1 MVLNN
6 QEVKEE
12 RESKENTLSQRKMR
26 NTTYQN
32 LKDKRI
38 SKKDGYT
45 DKCPKKKDLKRTT
58 FEGFYTTKNYKKNNK
73 AQTWQKEGNTKD
85 RAETNDS
92 DTRKSREKTNK
103 ELFI

>member
-12 RESKENTLSQRKMR
+12 RESKENTLSQRKIG

-45 DKCPKKKDLKRTT
+45 DKCPERKKDLKRTT
-58 FEGFYTTKNYKKNNK
+58 FEGFYITKNYKKKNK
-73 AQTWQKEGNTKD
+73 AQNWQKEGNTKD
-85 RAETNDS
+85 
-92 DTRKSREKTNK
+92 
-103 ELFI
+103 

>member
-1 MVLNN
+1 M
-6 QEVKEE
+6 
-12 RESKENTLSQRKMR
+12 SQRKIG

-45 DKCPKKKDLKRTT
+45 DKCPKRKKDLKRTT
-58 FEGFYTTKNYKKNNK
+58 FEGFYITKNYKKKNK

-85 RAETNDS
+85 
-92 DTRKSREKTNK
+92 
-103 ELFI
+103 

>member
-12 RESKENTLSQRKMR
+12 RESKEYTLSQRKIG

-45 DKCPKKKDLKRTT
+45 DKCPKRKKDLKRTT
-58 FEGFYTTKNYKKNNK
+58 FEGFYKTKNYKKNK
-73 AQTWQKEGNTKD
+73 APNLAEG
-85 RAETNDS
+85 
-92 DTRKSREKTNK
+92 RKY
-103 ELFI
+103 

>member
-45 DKCPKKKDLKRTT
+45 DKCPKKKDLERTT
-58 FEGFYTTKNYKKNNK
+58 FEKNNK